1 MKSTALL
8 AALSAASGVMGH
20 GYVYEYLI
28 NNQKYP
34 GFDVYLPTKY
44 SSGIGWSWTVQ
55 PDTKKT
61 WDRDSPAAL
70 NQGGDAL
77 VCQKGAKPAPKSAP
91 VTAGSV
97 ITLRWNK
104 WPEDHRG
111 PIITWLAECGNGGCS
126 NVNPAKLK
134 WFKIEEAGLVP
145 GSSTKWAPD
154 ILIQQGDNW
163 KVKIPKN
170 IKNGNYILRHEIIAF
185 HDLNGAQFYP
195 ICSNLQVTGGT
206 GQTNPQGELIQQVY
220 TMNEAS
226 LKISTKPTSPGG
238 PPPALKS
245 YKIPGRP
252 VDPSLGFTNSFALN
266 TGAMENGAHHE
277 FPYKEL
283 DPFSTGKRYRSS
295 TSQSSNTR
303 LKGMPLVGG
312 FAANGRSG
320 ASQNG
325 ASNQNWG
332 QTNQGAQNQKWGNPG
347 IKNQNTQGG
356 LNRQNNANRPSNQN
370 FQGNQAP
377 QGQFNGRY
385 NRNYRR

>member
-1 MKSTALL
+1 MRSIGFVAF
-8 AALSAASGVMGH
+8 LSAASGVIGH

-34 GFDVYLPTKY
+34 GFDVYLPQKY
-44 SSGIGWSWTVQ
+44 SGSIGWSWAVT

-61 WDRDSPAAL
+61 WDRDSPAMI

-97 ITLRWNK
+97 ISFRWNK

-111 PIITWLAECGNGGCS
+111 PIITWLAECGNSGCS

-145 GSSTKWAPD
+145 GSNTKWAPD
-154 ILIQQGDNW
+154 ILIQQGDTW

-195 ICSNLQVTGGT
+195 ICSNLKVTGGT
-206 GQTNPQGELIQQVY
+206 GRTNPQGELIQQVY
-220 TMNEAS
+220 TMNEPS
-226 LKISTKPTSPGG
+226 LKVSTKPGTGG
-238 PPPALKS
+238 VPPAINS

-252 VDPSLGFTNSFALN
+252 VDPSFGFTSSFALN
-266 TGAMENGAHHE
+266 TGAMEDGAHHE

-283 DPFSTGKRYRSS
+283 DPYATGKRYRSS
-295 TSQSSNTR
+295 TSQSSNSR

-312 FAANGRSG
+312 SASNGPS
-320 ASQNG
+320 SND
-325 ASNQNWG
+325 ASNQMGGNTGIW
-332 QTNQGAQNQKWGNPG
+332 NQSPQGNP
-347 IKNQNTQGG
+347 
-356 LNRQNNANRPSNQN
+356 NRQNSVNRPNNQN
-370 FQGNQAP
+370 LRGNQAP
-377 QGQFNGRY
+377 QGQYNGRY
-385 NRNYRR
+385 NRNYKR